1 MDAVDLGVNLF
12 VALFALV
19 DPIGNIPIF
28 AAATAGASMRQ
39 RLSVSG
45 LICIF
50 IVVFLA
56 FFFFTGLGLLQFFG
70 ISLAAFRI
78 AGGILLLLLGLDMT
92 REDFLKMFADPEAIK
107 DAQSEQGYARRRFQ
121 RLIVPFAMPLMIG
134 PGAISTIIIQAGEAE
149 KVGPAGQIAGM
160 VAILAAGL
168 ATFICFTLTGPI
180 SRRDRHVHCRPG
192 AGPDPLRPGHPVHP
206 RRPVGS
212 HSGDVQ
218 QYCDDALSGPRALD
232 RSSAESARVERF
244 ITASTTRPRRVRQLN
259 RTTARAAPTGPG
271 VDQIRF
277 SRFACPPTMRSATRS
292 GRCLARPASR
302 LFITPGVT
310 FGRLASQAS

>member
-28 AAATAGASMRQ
+28 AAATAGASVRQ
-39 RLSVSG
+39 RLSVSA

-92 REDFLKMFADPEAIK
+92 REDFLKMFADK
-107 DAQSEQGYARRRFQ
+107 DALADAQNEQGYARRRFQ
-121 RLIVPFAMPLMIG
+121 RLVVPFAMPLLIG

-149 KVGPAGQIAGM
+149 KVGPAGQ
-160 VAILAAGL
+160 AAGVAAIVAAGV
-168 ATFICFTLTGPI
+168 ATFVVFTLTGPI
-180 SRRDRHVHCRPG
+180 SRLLGEIGMAIIVRVLGLILCALAIQFILAGLSEAIPG
-192 AGPDPLRPGHPVHP
+192 MFSSIATTPYPDAGH
-206 RRPVGS
+206 
-212 HSGDVQ
+212 
-218 QYCDDALSGPRALD
+218 
-232 RSSAESARVERF
+232 
-244 ITASTTRPRRVRQLN
+244 
-259 RTTARAAPTGPG
+259 
-271 VDQIRF
+271 
-277 SRFACPPTMRSATRS
+277 
-292 GRCLARPASR
+292 
-302 LFITPGVT
+302 
-310 FGRLASQAS
+310 